1 MKLDITYKITIDD
14 LVEDEDFEEIKLMTS
29 LMKNIFMEMAME
41 KINKIFLVS
50 ELSDN
55 TKFNSELTIIDGLG
69 NMTVYDDNYPF

>member
-41 KINKIFLVS
+41 KINKIFLV
-50 ELSDN
+50 LQ
-55 TKFNSELTIIDGLG
+55 
-69 NMTVYDDNYPF
+69 